1 MWLGVLL
8 LLAALRSLGLALGD
22 SRAGLGVLRVTIT
35 VTFFLQR
42 RLLAEK
48 GRVRECCHGRVNVR
62 CS

>member
-42 RLLAEK
+42 RLLAE
-48 GRVRECCHGRVNVR
+48 GELGSVVLEG
-62 CS
+62 